1 VIFVSTGTHEQPF
14 DRLVQ
19 CVDHIASGTDEVFF
33 IQYGDYTKPP
43 AHAKGERLVARKKM
57 ENLIREAR
65 IVITH
70 GGPGSIRAC
79 FDANKIPIV
88 VPRQYQFGEHVNDHQ
103 LLFCRRL
110 ASSKRIILVENIEGL
125 EKAVQHYGQLVVTCS
140 LPEGFASLARASF
153 CQKLAAVLD
162 NP

>member
-19 CVDHIASGTDEVFF
+19 CIDILSAGTEEVFF
-33 IQYGDYTKPP
+33 VQYGYHTIPP
-43 AHAKGERLVARKKM
+43 TRAEGERLIAREKM

-88 VPRQYQFGEHVNDHQ
+88 VPRQHQFHEHVNDHQ
-103 LLFCRRL
+103 LVFCRRL
-110 ASSKRIILVENIEGL
+110 ASGKRIILVEDIGGL
-125 EKAVQHYGQLVVTCS
+125 EKAIRHYGQLVTGCS
-140 LPEGFASLARASF
+140 LPEGLTHRARTIF
-153 CQKLAAVLD
+153 CQNLAAVLD
-162 NP
+162 KP